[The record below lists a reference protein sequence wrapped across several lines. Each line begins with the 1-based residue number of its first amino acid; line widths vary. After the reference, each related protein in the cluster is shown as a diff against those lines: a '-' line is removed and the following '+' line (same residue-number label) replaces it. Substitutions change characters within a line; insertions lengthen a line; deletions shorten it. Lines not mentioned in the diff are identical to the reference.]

1 MKFKEKEWGFA
12 LMISNVTSNKHFLLI
27 MLVINYL
34 FLGIIRLVSM
44 SEQNYNLGTI
54 ELLSGKISIL
64 SLPLISVAELLVVA
78 IVAVAILI
86 IYDKASEL
94 IRKVLFFGLIISAT
108 FICVFGLVRI
118 KGNYSKEKQ
127 IAATSDILAESGK
140 VIIGGGG
147 IGNGTDYYNDT
158 NSYEALLNAHESGN
172 NVIELDF
179 YETADGT
186 LVCSRPNEEY
196 PDYLYGMP
204 VLCETV
210 TEAEFLNN
218 RVNGIL
224 TPLSLTGVTDF
235 LRSNPEVYI
244 VADFQTDAKMA
255 SSVLKE
261 QCPDLLN
268 RFIVLMT
275 DMDDYEYVTDQ
286 GINNVIYNLDSPDDG
301 DLIPEKLKQ
310 TLKGKDVVGVLC
322 WESLVEYMPGAV
334 KALQDMNIPVAV
346 RPVDEPEIV
355 EKDLEKGI
363 KCFFTNDNELNWN

>member
-1 MKFKEKEWGFA
+1 MLFVWSFRI
-12 LMISNVTSNKHFLLI
+12 LSTS
-27 MLVINYL
+27 
-34 FLGIIRLVSM
+34 
-44 SEQNYNLGTI
+44 EENYNLGTI
-54 ELLSGKISIL
+54 EQLSGKISIL
-64 SLPLISVAELLVVA
+64 SLPLISVGELLVAA
-78 IVAVAILI
+78 IVAVTILTI
-86 IYDKASEL
+86 SGKASDL
-94 IRKVLFFGLIISAT
+94 IRKVLFFGLFVSAA

-127 IAATSDILAESGK
+127 IAATSSVLIDSGK

-179 YETADGT
+179 YETIDGT

-218 RVNGIL
+218 RVNGFL

-235 LRSNPEVYI
+235 MRSNPEVYI
-244 VADFQTDAKMA
+244 VADFQTDAKTA

-268 RFIVLMT
+268 RFIVLLT
-275 DMDDYEYVTDQ
+275 DMDDYEYVTSQ
-286 GINNVIYNLDSPDDG
+286 GLRKVVYNLASPDEG

-322 WESLVEYMPGAV
+322 WESLVEFMPGAV

-346 RPVDEPEIV
+346 RPVDEHEIV

-363 KCFFTNDNELNWN
+363 KCFFTNDSELNWN